1 MVRLAVTAA
10 LLLAASVPALAA
22 PPKAAVFDFQYSNLS
37 PVPTD
42 SADIARLQRVSDEFR
57 ALLTEKG
64 LFTVVSTAPVR
75 AEVSK
80 GPRLRQCNG
89 CAETFARKLGAD
101 VAITGE
107 VQKVS
112 NLILNLNVY
121 VKPLSSQSVE
131 KAYSVDLRGDTD
143 ESFDRGIRFLVR
155 NNMEADNSLGHQ

>member
-1 MVRLAVTAA
+1 MFRIAALTAA
-10 LLLAASVPALAA
+10 LLAASMPALAA

-42 SADIARLQRVSDEFR
+42 TADTARLQRVSDQFR

-64 LFTVVSTAPVR
+64 LFAIVSTAPVR
-75 AEVSK
+75 EEVLK
-80 GPRLRQCNG
+80 GPKLRLCNG
-89 CAETFARKLGAD
+89 CAETFARKLGAE

-121 VKPLSSQSVE
+121 VKPLAGQTAE

-155 NNMEADNSLGHQ
+155 NNMEADNSLGRH